1 MEEKDKN
8 PRGGEMGEKSIISY
22 LHKKNRQ
29 NLINDEQAGLH
40 AVGGERDTDEEKRME
55 RKRESSV
62 GCRDEVE
69 LDFHMDK
76 FTQGF

>member
-1 MEEKDKN
+1 
-8 PRGGEMGEKSIISY
+8 MGEKSIISY
-22 LHKKNRQ
+22 LHQKNRQ
-29 NLINDEQAGLH
+29 NLINDEQAGLR

-55 RKRESSV
+55 RKRERPV
-62 GCRDEVE
+62 GCGDEVE